1 MSMKKYDK
9 SLRKE
14 FIEALIEFSEGGI
27 SEKEANDIADNELR
41 CSDYYDGS
49 PTLQRSTLAGFK
61 KS

>member
-14 FIEALIEFSEGGI
+14 FIEALIEFSEGGV

-49 PTLQRSTLAGFK
+49 LPLKRS
-61 KS
+61 